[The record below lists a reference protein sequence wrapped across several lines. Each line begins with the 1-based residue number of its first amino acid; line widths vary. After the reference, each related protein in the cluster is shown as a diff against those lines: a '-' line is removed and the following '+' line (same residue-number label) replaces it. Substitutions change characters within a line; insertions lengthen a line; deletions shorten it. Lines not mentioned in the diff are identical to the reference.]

1 MLIKLTGALPAR
13 LKDLKLKA
21 GDKFNAQPAPNGYLG
36 AVQFQVE
43 IDDEFHIVTVNPENY
58 IKIG

>member
-1 MLIKLTGALPAR
+1 MKIKLVGALSAR
-13 LKDLKLKA
+13 LRDLKLKP
-21 GDKFNAQPAPNGYLG
+21 GDKFEAEPAPNTNLG

-43 IDDEFHIVTVNPENY
+43 IDDEFHVCTVWPQNY